1 LGAVRVATT
10 SAASRPDILERSMTS
25 FRPVLLAA
33 AIGALIAVAG
43 AATSAGAPVEERQA
57 TMKQV
62 GQTMK
67 EASAF
72 SSAQTPFDAAKVKSL
87 MDGVAANAKKLHG
100 LYPPGSGADP
110 KSGAE
115 PKIWENKADFDKRL
129 TEMGTLA
136 AAAGKTTSTDTFKP
150 AFSALGA
157 TCKSCHDVYR
167 KKKTT

>member
-1 LGAVRVATT
+1 MRRSFTVAWAAVVGAG
-10 SAASRPDILERSMTS
+10 
-25 FRPVLLAA
+25 LA
-33 AIGALIAVAG
+33 LAVAG
-43 AATSAGAPVEERQA
+43 VAASAGAANPMEVRQA

-67 EASAF
+67 EASAYT
-72 SSAQTPFDAAKVKSL
+72 SAQTPFEAAKVKAL
-87 MDGVAANAKKLHG
+87 MDGVAASANKLHS
-100 LYPPGSGADP
+100 LYPAGSGADP
-110 KSGAE
+110 KSAAD

-129 TEMGTLA
+129 TEMSTLA
-136 AAAGKTTSTDTFKP
+136 GAAGKTTSMDTFKP

>member
-1 LGAVRVATT
+1 MTT
-10 SAASRPDILERSMTS
+10 SRT
-25 FRPVLLAA
+25 VLWAV
-33 AIGALIAVAG
+33 AIGASVAMAG
-43 AATSAGAPVEERQA
+43 AAVSAGNPVEERQA

-72 SSAQTPFDAAKVKSL
+72 TSAQTPFDAAKVKTL
-87 MDGVAANAKKLHG
+87 MDTAATAGKKLHG

-115 PKIWENKADFDKRL
+115 AKIWDNKADFDKRL
-129 TEMGTLA
+129 TEMSTLA
-136 AAAGKTTSTDTFKP
+136 SAAGKTTSTETFKP

>member
-1 LGAVRVATT
+1 MMR
-10 SAASRPDILERSMTS
+10 SRT
-25 FRPVLLAA
+25 VLWS
-33 AIGALIAVAG
+33 AVAG
-43 AATSAGAPVEERQA
+43 AGVAFAIAGVAASAGSANPMDERQA

-72 SSAQTPFDAAKVKSL
+72 TAAQTPFDAAKVKAL
-87 MDGVAANAKKLHG
+87 MDGVAASGKKLHS
-100 LYPPGSGADP
+100 LYPAGSGADP
-110 KSGAE
+110 KSAAD

-129 TEMGTLA
+129 TEMSALA
-136 AAAGKTTSTDTFKP
+136 AAAGKTASTDGFKP